1 MRGPCVCA
9 TPVQLRGRMMS
20 DILGPPT
27 SPVIDPKREVT
38 QLYREGFAGLV
49 RHKGHAVALQE
60 TRECWPGALAFVEAT
75 EATVASSSEEQ
86 DSSEELE

>member
-1 MRGPCVCA
+1 MQTLGSKMNLAKCLEA
-9 TPVQLRGRMMS
+9 TDNAANLA
-20 DILGPPT
+20 
-27 SPVIDPKREVT
+27 EVT